1 MGLQLLDFDRSED
14 AEGVVCWDALAQPAP
29 AHTHGPGPLEHGAN
43 WDFDLQVTLVQE
55 GARSQVVQPR
65 FVPSE
70 NRLTLLPEPQAHQC
84 MALSLTLSGT
94 PAFVQAF
101 SEAFDLA

>member
-1 MGLQLLDFDRSED
+1 
-14 AEGVVCWDALAQPAP
+14 
-29 AHTHGPGPLEHGAN
+29 
-43 WDFDLQVTLVQE
+43 
-55 GARSQVVQPR
+55 
-65 FVPSE
+65 VPSE
-70 NRLTLLPEPQAHQC
+70 NRLTLLPEPQAHQS